1 MTKHLIPE
9 TPARRLPVTFDY
21 AHSAPIVVAGRVL
34 SGDRSDELEMVRDAA
49 DGFIAAVRNSRE
61 GALSRCERA
70 PPVHPARRAR
80 SAPRLR
86 QGAGRGARHLGGGVD
101 D

>member
-21 AHSAPIVVAGRVL
+21 AHSAPIVAAGRVL

-61 GALSRCERA
+61 GLCHAASGLLLCTRRVGHDPPHVCAKVQVVALDIWVEE
-70 PPVHPARRAR
+70 
-80 SAPRLR
+80 
-86 QGAGRGARHLGGGVD
+86 
-101 D
+101 